1 MCELLSGKK
10 TQAEITSEYGVH
22 PTQQNNWKKE
32 FMERWESVFET
43 KDRKEEQFKKEVE
56 KLESTIGHYAY
67 KVQWLEKKIGK
78 FV

>member
-1 MCELLSGKK
+1 
-10 TQAEITSEYGVH
+10 
-22 PTQQNNWKKE
+22 
-32 FMERWESVFET
+32 MERWELVFET
-43 KDRKEEQFKKEVE
+43 KDNKEEQFKKEVE